1 MVGEPNPVQVFRLL
15 KKLSFLSRIFRSDPT
30 RRTEADRSYDRKQD
44 ARTHDM
50 VDGKGLDAQGSIIDF
65 ESDSQRP
72 RH

>member
-1 MVGEPNPVQVFRLL
+1 VVGEPNRVYVFSLL
-15 KKLSFLSRIFRSDPT
+15 EKLSFLSRIFRSDPT

-65 ESDSQRP
+65 ESDSERP
-72 RH
+72 RR